1 MTRRGL
7 LLAIAIGAVAACS
20 RGEAA
25 ARRAVDANR
34 IVSLAPSMTEAL
46 FAIGAGDRVVGRSRF
61 CDYPP
66 EAMRVRIVGGVEPDL
81 EAILDLHP
89 DLVVGIAGLTS
100 DRLMGKLGTRGIQ
113 SWLPEA
119 ASLGAIDELLIQ
131 LGERV
136 GHEQDARRLVVSL
149 QAREKVIELA
159 VSGQPRPR
167 VLMVIAI
174 APVVVAGPRTFADE
188 LIHAAGGQ
196 NAVVDG
202 TAWPIIGFERIV
214 GLDPD
219 VVLDATHVGGDMASR
234 ITADSPG
241 WRGLRAVR
249 EGRVVAVRDE
259 RVIRPG
265 PRVAEGLAV
274 LARALHP
281 ESAVP

>member
-7 LLAIAIGAVAACS
+7 LIAIAIGAVAACS

-25 ARRAVDANR
+25 ARHTIDANR

-66 EAMRVRIVGGVEPDL
+66 EAMRVPIVGGVEPDL
-81 EAILDLHP
+81 EAIMDLHP

-100 DRLMGKLGTRGIQ
+100 DRLMGKLGARGIQ
-113 SWLPEA
+113 AWLPDA
-119 ASLGAIDELLIQ
+119 ASLAAIDELLIH

-136 GHEQDARRLVVSL
+136 GHEPDARRLVLSL
-149 QAREKVIELA
+149 EAREKVVELA
-159 VSGQPRPR
+159 VAGQARLR

-174 APVVVAGPRTFADE
+174 APVVVAGPKTFADE
-188 LIHAAGGQ
+188 LIRAAGGQ

-202 TAWPIIGFERIV
+202 TAWPTVGFERIV
-214 GLDPD
+214 ALDPD
-219 VVLDATHVGGDMASR
+219 VVLDATHIGGDMASR
-234 ITADSPG
+234 ITTDSPG

-249 EGRVVAVRDE
+249 EGRVIAVRDE

-265 PRVAEGLAV
+265 PRIAEGLAV
-274 LARALHP
+274 LARTLHP